1 MGGGCFSVSLLK
13 LDLWICID
21 TRACAYISNI
31 DFPKTSTLGWSMV
44 LLCKIIIDRWKIFS
58 LLPFLNPTTQC
69 TVAAAAAIIRT
80 TLTINETQSLLS
92 VCYFPPTLA
101 LVYTIGHNYIICNCF
116 LYNCEFFVLLH
127 WCFLLSSERLL
138 ESFIST
144 ISVSNLCS
152 KHKICWLFKFLPLIS
167 TINVFYQFSIL
178 I

>member
-1 MGGGCFSVSLLK
+1 MGGGCISVSLLK

-21 TRACAYISNI
+21 TRACAYIWNI

-69 TVAAAAAIIRT
+69 TVAAAAIIRT

-92 VCYFPPTLA
+92 MCYFPPTLA

-116 LYNCEFFVLLH
+116 LYNWIFCVVALM
-127 WCFLLSSERLL
+127 FLIVIWDWRSLL

-144 ISVSNLCS
+144 IS
-152 KHKICWLFKFLPLIS
+152 FKFI
-167 TINVFYQFSIL
+167 
-178 I
+178 